1 MTTCYLCGT
10 EINHDTWTWEHV
22 IPNSIGGRL
31 KSRDLICRNCN
42 STFGHDIDSELASQ
56 LNFFANQLNISREKG
71 TPPPIYGT
79 TETGYRISLDPGG
92 KPVMLKPDISFHKT
106 ESGTEIHF
114 NARNMSEARKLLKG
128 LQRTYPQIDVEQI
141 LQQAKP
147 HTEYMRERVFFHTGF
162 GGKNAFRAI
171 VKMAVNFYIL
181 NGGHREFIE
190 HLIPYIKHGGVED
203 PVWFY
208 YDHDEEI
215 LDKDPNQ
222 VIHGLILKGD
232 PSEKILWCYV
242 ELFNALRFIVLLND
256 HYRGDIFSKEYLYD
270 VLQVKEV
277 TKRNV
282 VTVNRSKILNL
293 LVKKPSEA
301 HTSIIQQLKKLSR
314 IIAEKQ
320 RSDHLEQLVEQ
331 AVRNTLGRYPEE
343 AIITKEMIKECAEEV
358 AERFT
363 PYLLHLWSDE
373 Q

>member
-22 IPNSIGGRL
+22 LLNSIGGRL

-56 LNFFANQLNISREKG
+56 LNLFANLLNISREKG

-79 TETGYRISLDPGG
+79 TETGNRISLDPGG
-92 KPVMLKPDISFHKT
+92 KPVISKPDISFNKS
-106 ESGTEIHF
+106 ESGMEIHF
-114 NARNMSEARKLLKG
+114 KTRNMSEARKILKG
-128 LQRTYPQIDVEQI
+128 LQRTYPQIDIKEI
-141 LQQAKP
+141 LQQAM
-147 HTEYMRERVFFHTGF
+147 TRSEYMKERVFLNTVF
-162 GGKNAFRAI
+162 GGKKAFRAI

-181 NGGHREFIE
+181 SGGHREFIG
-190 HLIPYIKHGGVED
+190 HLIPYIKHGTVED
-203 PVWFY
+203 PVWFF

-215 LDKDPNQ
+215 LDQDPNQ

-232 PSEKILWCYV
+232 PCEQILWCYV

-256 HYRGDIFSKEYLYD
+256 HYSGDIIFKEYLYD
-270 VLQVKEV
+270 VLQVNEI
-277 TKRNV
+277 TKRNT
-282 VTVNRSKILNL
+282 VTVNRSKLLNL
-293 LVKKPSEA
+293 LMEKPRETNTLN
-301 HTSIIQQLKKLSR
+301 HQLKKLSC

-320 RSDHLEQLVEQ
+320 RSDHLQQLIEQ
-331 AVRNTLGRYPEE
+331 AVKNTLGSYPGG
-343 AIITKEMIKECAEEV
+343 AIITKEMIKECAREV
-358 AERFT
+358 AERVT